1 MISSKLTLPPTG
13 RLGFAPR
20 QRFLMALILLSAAG
34 CSTVYYSAWEKLGYE
49 KRDLLRSNVEGVR
62 EDQEA
67 VSEQFV
73 DTLERIRHLYGLE
86 ASELEAAYD
95 RFKAAYEK
103 SESKAAALR
112 ERIDKVEEVAGDL
125 FAEWETE
132 LGEISDSGL
141 RSKSRLQLDETRHR
155 YARLASALERS
166 ETGLGPVLQS
176 FKDQVLFLKHS
187 LNAQALGSLEV
198 EMGAIERDV
207 ERLIEDLEVSIRQ
220 ADTFIREL
228 PQ

>member
-1 MISSKLTLPPTG
+1 MISSKLTHLRTG
-13 RLGFAPR
+13 RRGFAPR
-20 QRFLMALILLSAAG
+20 QGLLAALILLSAAG

-49 KRDLLRSNVEGVR
+49 KRDLLRSNVEDVR

-73 DTLERIRHLYGLE
+73 NTLERIRQLYGLE

-103 SESKAAALR
+103 SENKAAALR

-125 FAEWETE
+125 FAEWERE
-132 LGEISDSGL
+132 LGEISDASL
-141 RSKSRLQLDETRHR
+141 RAKSRLQLDETRQR
-155 YARLASALERS
+155 YARLAAALARS
-166 ETGLGPVLQS
+166 EAGLDPVLQS

-187 LNAQALGSLEV
+187 LNAQALGSLEA